1 MLTATLENVL
11 NRGLPRSPRAQQLC
25 AELAGRSVAIAIAG
39 SSRRIL
45 VESTGL
51 SLKLRVVSAGSFAS
65 PSDASIN
72 GESPASPGDAAVSAG
87 SLTSACDATIS
98 GGPFSLLALSGPAP
112 EAVLQRGDVRIDG
125 DAELAQKFREL
136 ALLLRPDL
144 EEELS
149 LVVGDVPA
157 HQLGRFAR
165 AAFGWTRKA
174 ASTTVRNA
182 AEYLGHERRDLV
194 PRSEA
199 EQYLQGVDT
208 LREDVD
214 RLAARID
221 LLTRP

>member
-1 MLTATLENVL
+1 MLTSTLENVL

-25 AELAGRSVAIAIAG
+25 TELAGRRVAIAITAVPSG
-39 SSRRIL
+39 YVL
-45 VESTGL
+45 VESTGA
-51 SLKLRVVSAGSFAS
+51 SLKLSAV
-65 PSDASIN
+65 
-72 GESPASPGDAAVSAG
+72 AAG
-87 SLTSACDATIS
+87 TS
-98 GGPFSLLALSGPAP
+98 GGVPVGAPPDAIVTGGPLSLLALSGSAP

-125 DAELAQKFREL
+125 DTDLAQKFREL

-149 LVVGDVPA
+149 LVLGDVPA

-174 ASTTVRNA
+174 AATTVRNVS
-182 AEYLGHERRDLV
+182 EYLGHERRDLV
-194 PRSEA
+194 PRGEA
-199 EQYLQGVDT
+199 EQFLQGVDT
-208 LREDVD
+208 LRDDVE

>member
-25 AELAGRSVAIAIAG
+25 AELSGRKLAIAIVPVRSASG
-39 SSRRIL
+39 AQLL
-45 VESTGL
+45 VESTGVSVKL
-51 SLKLRVVSAGSFAS
+51 STATPETLASA
-65 PSDASIN
+65 P
-72 GESPASPGDAAVSAG
+72 P
-87 SLTSACDATIS
+87 DATIT

-125 DAELAQKFREL
+125 DAELARKFREL
-136 ALLLRPDL
+136 ALLLSPDL

-149 LVVGDVPA
+149 LVLGDVAA
-157 HQLGRFAR
+157 HQVGRFAR
-165 AAFGWTRKA
+165 AAFGWTRQA
-174 ASTTVRNA
+174 AGTSVRNF

-199 EQYLQGVDT
+199 EQFLQGVDT

-221 LLTRP
+221 LLTGP

>member
-39 SSRRIL
+39 RSRRVL

-51 SLKLRVVSAGSFAS
+51 SLKLRAVTAESLAS
-65 PSDASIN
+65 TPS
-72 GESPASPGDAAVSAG
+72 
-87 SLTSACDATIS
+87 DATIS

-112 EAVLQRGDVRIDG
+112 EALLQRGDVRIDG

-199 EQYLQGVDT
+199 EQFLQGVDT